1 MASRF
6 VPADKLH
13 ISPPPSRRHGS
24 VGRHAAATDP
34 STAAAAAAASD
45 AAAPAAAVSRGRC
58 SQWGGGRRR
67 GARVM
72 AAERCTVEQ
81 KLRGR
86 RLGRCVHRG
95 RSRSGE
101 RQQLILRA
109 LPSSRA
115 DRRGGRGARRMDSLR
130 SRQKGHDNFPCTH
143 FRVVVASLFH
153 DESHLPRN
161 IISES
166 SSRSFETAP
175 RQKNLQK

>member
-1 MASRF
+1 
-6 VPADKLH
+6 
-13 ISPPPSRRHGS
+13 
-24 VGRHAAATDP
+24 
-34 STAAAAAAASD
+34 
-45 AAAPAAAVSRGRC
+45 
-58 SQWGGGRRR
+58 
-67 GARVM
+67 M

-86 RLGRCVHRG
+86 RLGRCIHRG
-95 RSRSGE
+95 RSGSGE

-115 DRRGGRGARRMDSLR
+115 DRRGARGARRMDSLR

-175 RQKNLQK
+175 RQKNLQKEGKMIHAGVQGCSKPGRSFHPPSHDRDTHLRASRSITHAHRPLSSAKPFHIV